1 VISPQLN
8 DPDIWILRSEKFQGV
23 VGRGIIRNNKFH
35 TGIGACQHGRNK
47 LFQVFSTVK
56 IDNDNRDFSQSCN
69 ELGNK
74 KGAPKVRLWVVNDQ

>member
-1 VISPQLN
+1 MISFQFN
-8 DPDIWILRSEKFQGV
+8 DPDGRIMLSDEIQGV
-23 VGRGIIRNNKFH
+23 VGRGIVRNDEFH
-35 TGIGACQHGRNK
+35 TGVGTCQHRRNK

-74 KGAPKVRLWVVNDQ
+74 KGAPKIRLWVVNDQ